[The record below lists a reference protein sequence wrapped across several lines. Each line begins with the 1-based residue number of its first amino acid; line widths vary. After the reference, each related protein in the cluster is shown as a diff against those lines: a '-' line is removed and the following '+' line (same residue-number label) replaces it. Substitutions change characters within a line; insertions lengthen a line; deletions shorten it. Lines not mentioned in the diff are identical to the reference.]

1 MPYCSSRPTLG
12 APDFVSDPSIIP
24 YVVGQ
29 WVRGERFYGRQAHLQ
44 EILEGSRESLWLL
57 GTRRIGKTSLLRQ
70 LEWIASSSPDLGYLP
85 LFWDLQGAEDPAE
98 LHLSFHDA
106 LLDSEQRWSDL
117 GIEVSN
123 LDPKD
128 LFASLT
134 RLRRQIRTA
143 GRRLLLLCDEVEEL
157 IKLHR
162 ADASLLSKLRRSM
175 QSGGEMRVVLASTIR
190 LWALAEQRVDT
201 SPFLLGFSPPLYLS
215 SLEDEEARSLVA
227 QEHLNLELRPDLTEP
242 ELSRICEDCANHP
255 YLLQLVSK
263 RYLESGDLELAF
275 EEVLSD
281 EMVTHFFA
289 VDFEMLSAAEKEIL
303 IALHRDHELQLD
315 TSTENPADT
324 HSLKASLLR
333 LEELGFLRR
342 PAPKTY
348 TLAGRFF
355 RYWLAH
361 LPEIEPVDVA
371 SLPPGNDFQD
381 LERSNG
387 GHILLDNR
395 YALLE
400 PIGEGG
406 MGRVFLASDR
416 LLRTPVAIKIL
427 RPELSD
433 DPQILERF
441 RREIILSRDLGHP
454 NVLRIYHLGQDQSR
468 RYLTM
473 QWVEGQTLGQLLAET
488 GAFAESQVLKIAIK
502 LTSALEAAHGR
513 GVLHRDVKP
522 QNVLLD
528 GESEPFLTDFG
539 LARELNDPGITSAGM
554 FLGTPNYVS
563 PEQAS
568 AHPLDERSDLYSF
581 GVVLFEM
588 ATGRRPFEAEGAAE
602 VLHAHRSTP
611 PPDPRSL
618 VPALSPELSSII
630 LRCLAKSPDDRFDSA
645 TQLSQ
650 ALEALDAASDR
661 SLA

>member
-1 MPYCSSRPTLG
+1 VFLRSALQEGLRKRGGHLFSKMRFVAGPRQSGKTTLARTILAG
-12 APDFVSDPSIIP
+12 RGSPDRLFNWDAPETRRRYRQDTLFYREAVKGLRKPWVCFDEIHKQR
-24 YVVGQ
+24 Q
-29 WVRGERFYGRQAHLQ
+29 WKNILKGIYDVDGERMR
-44 EILEGSRESLWLL
+44 ILVTGS
-57 GTRRIGKTSLLRQ
+57 
-70 LEWIASSSPDLGYLP
+70 
-85 LFWDLQGAEDPAE
+85 
-98 LHLSFHDA
+98 
-106 LLDSEQRWSDL
+106 
-117 GIEVSN
+117 
-123 LDPKD
+123 
-128 LFASLT
+128 
-134 RLRRQIRTA
+134 
-143 GRRLLLLCDEVEEL
+143 
-157 IKLHR
+157 
-162 ADASLLSKLRRSM
+162 
-175 QSGGEMRVVLASTIR
+175 
-190 LWALAEQRVDT
+190 
-201 SPFLLGFSPPLYLS
+201 
-215 SLEDEEARSLVA
+215 AR
-227 QEHLNLELRPDLTEP
+227 LELFR
-242 ELSRICEDCANHP
+242 RA
-255 YLLQLVSK
+255 
-263 RYLESGDLELAF
+263 GD
-275 EEVLSD
+275 S
-281 EMVTHFFA
+281 
-289 VDFEMLSAAEKEIL
+289 
-303 IALHRDHELQLD
+303 
-315 TSTENPADT
+315 
-324 HSLKASLLR
+324 
-333 LEELGFLRR
+333 
-342 PAPKTY
+342 
-348 TLAGRFF
+348 LAGRFF

-361 LPEIEPVDVA
+361 LPEIAPVDVA

-381 LERSNG
+381 LERSNE

-488 GAFAESQVLKIAIK
+488 GALTESQVLKIAIK

-522 QNVLLD
+522 QNVMLD

-602 VLHAHRSTP
+602 MLRRHRDTP

-618 VPALSPELSSII
+618 APDLSLGLSSII

-645 TQLSQ
+645 TQLRQ
-650 ALEALDAASDR
+650 ALEALNTAPDR

>member
-1 MPYCSSRPTLG
+1 M
-12 APDFVSDPSIIP
+12 SDPSIIP

-123 LDPKD
+123 LDPED

-134 RLRRQIRTA
+134 RLRRQIRIA

-157 IKLHR
+157 IKLHQ

-227 QEHLNLELRPDLTEP
+227 QEHLSKNLRPDLTEP

-281 EMVTHFFA
+281 DMVTHFFA
-289 VDFEMLSAAEKEIL
+289 VDFEMLSAAEKKVL
-303 IALHRDHELQLD
+303 IALRHTHEVQLN
-315 TSTENPADT
+315 TLTEDPADS
-324 HSLKASLLR
+324 HSVEGSLLR
-333 LEELGFLRR
+333 LEELGFLRQR
-342 PAPKTY
+342 APKTY
-348 TLAGRFF
+348 TIANRFF
-355 RYWLAH
+355 RQWLDQ
-361 LPEIEPVDVA
+361 LPEGEHPDTTQA
-371 SLPPGNDFQD
+371 PARGDFQD
-381 LERSNG
+381 FEG
-387 GHILLDNR
+387 GSRDHDLVDGRYTLLKQ
-395 YALLE
+395 
-400 PIGEGG
+400 IGEGG

-416 LLRTPVAIKIL
+416 LLRAPVAIKIL
-427 RPELSD
+427 RPEFSE

-473 QWVEGQTLGQLLAET
+473 QWVKGQTLGQLLAET
-488 GAFAESQVLKIAIK
+488 GALTESQVLKIAIK

-588 ATGRRPFEAEGAAE
+588 ATGRRPFEADSAAE

-618 VPALSPELSSII
+618 VPDLSLGLSSII
-630 LRCLAKSPDDRFDSA
+630 LRCLDKSPDDRFDSA
-645 TQLSQ
+645 TQLRQ
-650 ALEALDAASDR
+650 ALEGLNTAPDS
-661 SLA
+661 SLV